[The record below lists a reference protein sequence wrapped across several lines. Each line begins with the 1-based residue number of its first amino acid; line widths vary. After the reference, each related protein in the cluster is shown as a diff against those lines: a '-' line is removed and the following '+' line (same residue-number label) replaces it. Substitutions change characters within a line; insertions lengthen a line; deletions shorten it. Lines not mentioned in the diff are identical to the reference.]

1 MQERIVLCEGKND
14 VHLVYSFFEK
24 CDGSYDVDRFH
35 GEDIRTELQ
44 YAESDKIKNFRG
56 PQNDYH
62 VLAKSENNKSNLQSL
77 IAALV
82 NLLLDSHDYTPVC
95 VLVDLDGGD
104 LDGFFDNLGEMI
116 ADRQGGRGIELGEH
130 EVVEWNRH
138 MIAADC
144 KVLTREGRV
153 KGKFHVAAFRQTLE
167 RLTDIDRDDDER
179 EVKNEKIERLLENDH
194 VFDMLDSVLR
204 QWDD

>member
-1 MQERIVLCEGKND
+1 MQEQIVLCEGKND
-14 VHLVYSFFEK
+14 VHLVYSFFEE
-24 CDGSYDVDRFH
+24 CDGTYDVDRFH
-35 GEDIRTELQ
+35 GEDIKTELQ

-56 PQNDYH
+56 SQNDYH

-82 NLLLDSHDYTPVC
+82 NLLLDGHVYTPVC

-104 LDGFFDNLGEMI
+104 LDDFFDDLGEVI
-116 ADRQGGRGIELGEH
+116 EDRQGGRGIELGAH
-130 EVVEWNRH
+130 EVVNRNKH

-144 KVLTREGRV
+144 EVLTREGRV
-153 KGKFHVAAFRQTLE
+153 KGEFHVAAFRQTLE
-167 RLTDIDRDDDER
+167 RLTDIDRKNDER
-179 EVKNEKIERLLENDH
+179 DVKNEKIERLLENAH
-194 VFDMLDSVLR
+194 VFGMLDSVLR